1 MKKLLT
7 LLLLSP
13 LVSSDF
19 WADYIELEN
28 LQLTHIACEHSG
40 EEIRTMGSAEVRENR
55 SKTDYFLFNDDY
67 FFVRLELMNFETQAY
82 MTDGETYQPPI
93 GSMTV
98 TINNEA
104 VKQSITSNQE
114 GLEMLS
120 NDDKIYKNYSSS
132 MTINRLTGTIKT
144 TEDMMYYAPSM
155 DANGYSKTQTT
166 GLCSL
171 VTDKKKF

>member
-1 MKKLLT
+1 MKKLLA
-7 LLLLSP
+7 LLLVSP
-13 LVSSDF
+13 LATSDF
-19 WADYIELEN
+19 WAEFIEAEN

-40 EEIRTMGSAEVRENR
+40 EKVNTMLSSEVKDNI
-55 SKTDYFLFNDDY
+55 SQTDYFLFNEDY

-82 MTDGETYQPPI
+82 VTDGETYEPPI
-93 GSMTV
+93 GKMTV

-104 VKQSITSNQE
+104 VKQSITANQE

-120 NDDKIYKNYSSS
+120 NDKKTYKNYYSSI
-132 MTINRLTGTIKT
+132 TINRLTGTIKT
-144 TEDMMYYAPSM
+144 TEDMMYYAPSI